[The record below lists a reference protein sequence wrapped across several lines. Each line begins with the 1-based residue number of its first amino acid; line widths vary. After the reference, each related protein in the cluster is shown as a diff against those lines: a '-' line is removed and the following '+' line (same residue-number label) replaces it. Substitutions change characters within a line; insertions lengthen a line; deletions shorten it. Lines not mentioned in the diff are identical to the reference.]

1 MRIKRRWTAAAI
13 VSAALGVWAVSP
25 LIGTSAPSKAQ
36 LEQKIGRTEAK
47 IQYRKGKERVLT
59 RDIATYTSRVNTLD
73 RRVESLTAR
82 QAALQGSLD
91 ARRAALHRTQAELRR
106 ERARLTRL
114 RRRLAEV
121 RTTLADRLVEQYKS
135 GRPDLATIVLDADGM
150 EAVLERGA
158 YLQRLAA
165 QDRKILA
172 IVGSAQA
179 QARATERR
187 LDRLERT
194 QEQITER
201 VKARRDQIADLRR
214 NVEGAETSARQA
226 RQAKRT
232 LLSQVKERRA
242 DLEEDLDAMRA
253 QQAKIS
259 GTLTA
264 PGAAPVKKG
273 SGRLIYPINGTFT
286 SSFGPRWGRLHAG
299 IDVAIPIGTPL
310 RAADG
315 GRVAIAGP
323 VSGYGNYTCIQ
334 HSASMST
341 CYAHQDSI
349 AVAVGQTV
357 TQGQIIGRTGNTGR
371 STGPHLHFEVRIN
384 GTPVNPMNYL

>member
-1 MRIKRRWTAAAI
+1 MRMKRRWTAA
-13 VSAALGVWAVSP
+13 VVVVAALGLWTVSP

-36 LEQKIGRTEAK
+36 LEKKIGQTQAK
-47 IQYRKGKERVLT
+47 IQYRKGIERVLT
-59 RDIATYTSRVNTLD
+59 RDIATYTSRVKTLD
-73 RRVESLTAR
+73 RRVQSLTAR
-82 QAALQGSLD
+82 QASLQGDLD
-91 ARRAALHRTQAELRR
+91 ARRAALQRTQSELRA

-114 RRRLAEV
+114 RKRLNEV
-121 RTTLADRLVEQYKS
+121 RTTLASRLVEQYKS
-135 GRPDLATIVLDADGM
+135 GRPDLATIILDADGL
-150 EAVLERGA
+150 EAVLERGS

-172 IVGSAQA
+172 IVGTARA
-179 QARATERR
+179 DARATERK
-187 LDRLERT
+187 LDRLERS
-194 QEQITER
+194 QEAIAER
-201 VKARRDQIADLRR
+201 VTARRDQIAGLRR
-214 NVEGAETSARQA
+214 NVAGAESSARQA
-226 RQAKRT
+226 REAKRT

-259 GTLTA
+259 GALTA
-264 PGAAPVKKG
+264 PGAAPIKKG
-273 SGRLIYPINGTFT
+273 SGQLIYPINGTFT

-349 AVAVGQTV
+349 GVSVGQTV

>member
-1 MRIKRRWTAAAI
+1 MSRRRTAAA
-13 VSAALGVWAVSP
+13 VLGAVLALWAVLP
-25 LIGTSAPSKAQ
+25 LVGSSAPSKAQ
-36 LEQKIGRTEAK
+36 LDKKIGQTAAK
-47 IQYRKGKERVLT
+47 IQYRKGRERVLT
-59 RDIATYTSRVNTLD
+59 RDIATYSTRVRALD
-73 RRVESLTAR
+73 RRVESLASR
-82 QAALQGSLD
+82 QAALQKDLVAS
-91 ARRAALHRTQAELRR
+91 RATLERTQSQLRS

-114 RRRLAEV
+114 RKRLTQVRSTLTERLVQQYKDGRQDLASVVLEADGFEQLLERGEYLRRLA
-121 RTTLADRLVEQYKS
+121 D
-135 GRPDLATIVLDADGM
+135 
-150 EAVLERGA
+150 
-158 YLQRLAA
+158 
-165 QDRKILA
+165 QDRKILE
-172 IVGSAQA
+172 IVADAKAQA
-179 QARATERR
+179 THTEQR
-187 LDRLERT
+187 LDRLEGR
-194 QEQITER
+194 QQAVTER
-201 VKARRDQIADLRR
+201 VAARRDQIAGVRR
-214 NVEGAETSARQA
+214 SVASVQSSARQA
-226 RQAKRT
+226 RQSKRT

-259 GTLTA
+259 GALTA
-264 PGAAPVKKG
+264 PGAAPIKKG
-273 SGRLIYPINGTFT
+273 SGQLIYPINGTFT

-315 GRVAIAGP
+315 GRVAIAGA

-349 AVAVGQTV
+349 GVSVGQNV
-357 TQGQIIGRTGNTGR
+357 AQGQIIGRTGNTGR